1 MDIDGDRDIERQTNE
16 TKSQTDKNF
25 QGWKSNTETDIQ
37 NTSGVKFQT
46 IEQTF
51 LSLCKL
57 FAKDYF
63 KERRRKE
70 CTSLQNF

>member
-37 NTSGVKFQT
+37 NTSGVKF
-46 IEQTF
+46 
-51 LSLCKL
+51 
-57 FAKDYF
+57 
-63 KERRRKE
+63 
-70 CTSLQNF
+70 